1 VTILVQFVLRLALGM
16 SAAMAITPPRQV
28 TSGYYRNQL
37 YVLLG
42 LNVLATILCWSL
54 SEHPFWIPLIGAL
67 ICYAGAV
74 CWLYEMPRPGI
85 AALALVSLSA
95 LAALWWPLVGGESTS
110 QAACILV
117 WLAPL
122 SGGAVLGVTMAAML
136 LGHWYLNSPTMQLT
150 PLRRLVALMAVVLLI
165 RMLLCGA
172 SLGLLLA
179 ELGSL
184 PTDTWMFLALR
195 WAAGLLGPLGLTW
208 MTWQTLKIPN
218 TQSATGILYVAV
230 IGTFVGEL
238 TSQLLSMTSLYPL

>member
-1 VTILVQFVLRLALGM
+1 MTILVQFVLRLALGM

-28 TSGYYRNQL
+28 TSGFYRNQL

-42 LNVLATILCWSL
+42 LDVLAAILCWSL
-54 SEHPFWIPLIGAL
+54 PEPPFWIAAVGAVL
-67 ICYAGAV
+67 CYAGAV
-74 CWLYEMPRPGI
+74 CWLYEMPRAGI
-85 AALALVSLSA
+85 AALVLVSLSA
-95 LAALWWPLVGGESTS
+95 LAGLWWPLVSAGITLQPASLLT
-110 QAACILV
+110 

-150 PLRRLVALMAVVLLI
+150 PLRRLVALMALVLLI
-165 RMLLCGA
+165 RMVLCGT
-172 SLGLLLA
+172 SLALLVA
-179 ELGSL
+179 DEGSL
-184 PTDTWMFLALR
+184 AVDRWLFLTLR

-208 MTWQTLKIPN
+208 MAWQTLKIPN

-238 TSQLLSMTSLYPL
+238 TSQLLSTTSPYPL